1 MTGYFLDSSA
11 LSKHYHPEV
20 GSPEVDRIFSEPDRL
35 IVISRLAVVEIQSVF
50 AGKLR
55 SGAITDDDVG
65 ILRARFMRDIG
76 CRTIEIVG
84 MSDAH
89 YEAAEKLIIQFG
101 QAHRLRTLDALQL
114 AVALDL
120 EGQEVLGHF
129 VAADKVLCEV
139 ADSIGLHVLNPE
151 HPV

>member
-1 MTGYFLDSSA
+1 MTGYFFDSSA

-20 GSPEVDRIFSEPDRL
+20 GSPRVDRIFSEPDRL
-35 IVISRLAVVEIQSVF
+35 IIISRLAVVEIQSVF
-50 AGKLR
+50 AGKVR
-55 SGAITDDDVG
+55 SHAITEDDAP

-76 CRTIEIVG
+76 RRTIEIVS
-84 MSDAH
+84 MNDAH
-89 YEAAEKLIIQFG
+89 YEAAERLIIQLG
-101 QAHRLRTLDALQL
+101 SAYRLRTLDALQM

-120 EGQEVLGHF
+120 EEQQVLGHL

-151 HPV
+151 RPV